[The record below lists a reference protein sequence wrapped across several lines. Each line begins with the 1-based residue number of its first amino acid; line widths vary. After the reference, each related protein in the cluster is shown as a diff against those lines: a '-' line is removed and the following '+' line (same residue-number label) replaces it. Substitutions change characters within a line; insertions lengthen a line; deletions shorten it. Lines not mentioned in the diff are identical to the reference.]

1 MWQFC
6 NFNSQPDDMD
16 VEINIEDS
24 VESDSEEDATIP
36 STTEYSYRNTLKSY
50 LPLNSFD
57 NLDMLLYFLSNI
69 TCPFPLKSELAKLSE
84 IGYRENLNQRQ
95 LCYRVNKA
103 IAKIRITESTLKLL
117 LKYWLGLLIKHRYI
131 EVLFTE
137 ASVVIDLEYLPKSF
151 IVSREASLIAEEL
164 VTSRPKVKESTKKT
178 GIDFVVSVA
187 KRCYLSTQNHCEI
200 TILAN
205 ATSCHFYFAKK
216 VLQAIQSGDE
226 QSLYT
231 RNTKYIAIKATHW
244 PEEISK
250 FVLNEANSRSVP
262 GKE

>member
-1 MWQFC
+1 ME
-6 NFNSQPDDMD
+6 P
-16 VEINIEDS
+16 
-24 VESDSEEDATIP
+24 DSEEDATIT
-36 STTEYSYRNTLKSY
+36 STTEYRYRNTLASY
-50 LPLNSFD
+50 LPINSVDSLN
-57 NLDMLLYFLSNI
+57 MLLYFLSNI
-69 TCPFPLKSELAKLSE
+69 TCPCPLKSELAKLSE
-84 IGYRENLNQRQ
+84 VGYRRNLNQRQ
-95 LCYRVNKA
+95 LHYRVNKV

-117 LKYWLGLLIKHRYI
+117 LKYWLGLLIKHRYV

-178 GIDFVVSVA
+178 GIIDFVVSVA

-205 ATSCHFYFAKK
+205 ATSCHFHFAKK

-250 FVLNEANSRSVP
+250 FVLNESNSRSVP